1 MRNLPT
7 DRKLYLLAQN
17 RQMRENNQHFSAST
31 NRFASYGPSTATSF
45 LPKLVPQLTGGTDS
59 VMKRFSITS
68 LTGWGVEQKP
78 ELASDTAGSY
88 GDKNRSRAPSMT
100 ESSPEPLLAQVTGGL
115 FGSWWNRSA
124 SAQSLRPDVTGG
136 LETTRDPEW
145 YISEI
150 NQL

>member
-7 DRKLYLLAQN
+7 DRKLYLLTQN
-17 RQMRENNQHFSAST
+17 RQMRENNQHLSAST

-78 ELASDTAGSY
+78 ELASEAAGPHD
-88 GDKNRSRAPSMT
+88 GQVRSRAPSMT
-100 ESSPEPLLAQVTGGL
+100 ETPSEPLLAQVTGGL

-124 SAQSLRPDVTGG
+124 SAQPLRADVTGG
-136 LETTRDPEW
+136 LEATGGPEW